1 MEKEEQYVRGTT
13 RMRSMNLLSK
23 IIPYVPQEISTN
35 GKLYSSSMEFYEPT
49 PRIER
54 YL

>member
-23 IIPYVPQEISTN
+23 IIPYVLQEIPTN
-35 GKLYSSSMEFYEPT
+35 DKLYSSWMEFYEPT
-49 PRIER
+49 P
-54 YL
+54 